1 MKSYSIV
8 FSFSLLCNGIEYY
21 GWIIYQAAV
30 SSRTLELK
38 KLCTNQ
44 NSHMYES
51 KETLWVLKKCKCRIR
66 KGELCLFTWWWWWYK
81 FASLT
86 NDCANS
92 EKAWKPFVTQ
102 LQPNLNL
109 SSSDFWHL
117 PKLKLTLKGQHS
129 PCAEWKNKNICHIS
143 KPSSWVRC

>member
-66 KGELCLFTWWWWWYK
+66 KGELCLFAWWSYK
-81 FASLT
+81 SASLT
-86 NDCANS
+86 NGFVPTVRSLKAICYTITAKSEFIIRLLAFTKIEANIERS
-92 EKAWKPFVTQ
+92 TVSMRKMK
-102 LQPNLNL
+102 
-109 SSSDFWHL
+109 
-117 PKLKLTLKGQHS
+117 K
-129 PCAEWKNKNICHIS
+129 
-143 KPSSWVRC
+143 